1 MIRLSAFKWLSL
13 AVVAVTALA
22 VPRSGDY
29 AAMEVMSWK
38 EDALSEQLGN
48 LNQLLCAFNSINPH
62 QNVDRG
68 VYLSR
73 VNYSTCAQGA
83 TPSATDIWL
92 DVTARVKKSTRSSN
106 EYIAEYW
113 FNYANEGN
121 VYAEYIVKQGANSS
135 SINGIFE
142 LNICV
147 VWNQE
152 TNCGLKVAA
161 VSDGNIV
168 EIHTNESRSTPFT
181 RESDLISSAGSIS
194 HLVANVGTSRGYGL
208 LLSRSFEQLQN
219 GSSYGSDL
227 ELKFAF
233 KDIDVTVDYIKD
245 RAGNN
250 NNWTDSPNSGNKV
263 CSSRKETDGVITV
276 YDYRLFRANG
286 SEVKLAYPQLSYRV
300 LTDSNTYLKNGTD
313 IIGARLMQSSMA
325 YDSGLS
331 EYRDQTDPNSISDKE
346 TVLGWLQANPARKLY
361 AEPFQA
367 GAYERMYEIAITPG
381 QQSVYVKNELGQP
394 YVVTE
399 GVNLSFTPIL
409 NQNIQGLDT
418 AANPGINNVP
428 QALIFMGNGYI
439 NGIPWNQSDAYTI
452 LDGAAMSGTGSDS
465 GTTFYVRPKFYS
477 VRPGA
482 RPCDPAVDQLLASA
496 ESLRN
501 RIPTDSSYTS
511 LGTLVKPW
519 IDPRQRIGN
528 KPSTSGLSIKYLN
541 GKPA

>member
-1 MIRLSAFKWLSL
+1 
-13 AVVAVTALA
+13 
-22 VPRSGDY
+22 
-29 AAMEVMSWK
+29 
-38 EDALSEQLGN
+38 
-48 LNQLLCAFNSINPH
+48 
-62 QNVDRG
+62 
-68 VYLSR
+68 
-73 VNYSTCAQGA
+73 
-83 TPSATDIWL
+83 
-92 DVTARVKKSTRSSN
+92 
-106 EYIAEYW
+106 
-113 FNYANEGN
+113 
-121 VYAEYIVKQGANSS
+121 
-135 SINGIFE
+135 
-142 LNICV
+142 
-147 VWNQE
+147 
-152 TNCGLKVAA
+152 
-161 VSDGNIV
+161 
-168 EIHTNESRSTPFT
+168 
-181 RESDLISSAGSIS
+181 
-194 HLVANVGTSRGYGL
+194 